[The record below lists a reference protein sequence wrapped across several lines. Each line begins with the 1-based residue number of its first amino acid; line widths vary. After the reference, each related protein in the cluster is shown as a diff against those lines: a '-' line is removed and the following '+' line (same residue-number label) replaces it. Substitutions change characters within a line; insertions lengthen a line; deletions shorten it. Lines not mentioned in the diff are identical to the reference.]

1 MEELTFEEGLL
12 LEKLREHHVGK
23 ENAITAKNLRHI
35 ATRREI
41 TRIVHSLRVK
51 GYPICSGQDGY
62 YYAKNSAELKET
74 MNFLKSYLKEIE
86 EAYNGI
92 RDTYYMMKT
101 DELTKK

>member
-12 LEKLREHHVGK
+12 LVKLKKYHVGK
-23 ENAITAKNLRHI
+23 ENSITAKNLRHI
-35 ATRREI
+35 ANRREI

-62 YYAKNSAELKET
+62 YYAKDSTELKGT
-74 MNFLKSYLKEIE
+74 LNFLKSYLDEIE
-86 EAYNGI
+86 KAYNGI

-101 DELTKK
+101 DEVTGK